1 MNSLIEWFAKNG
13 VAANLLA
20 IFIAVVGFVTIGTLR
35 QEVFPEFSSDIIYVR
50 VAYPGAAPEEIEE
63 GISQKIEEA
72 VYGLN
77 DVKKVT
83 STSRENYSSL
93 MIELNPGTDAA
104 RALDEIK
111 TRIDAIDTFPE
122 ESEKPV
128 IEEIIM
134 RKQVINVAISG
145 NASEATLRH
154 YASDVRDRLMAIE
167 GITQVEMANVRELEI
182 SIEVS
187 ENTLRQYGMSFD
199 ELAMAIRKSSVDL
212 PGGSIKVNR
221 GGEVLLRTKGQA
233 KEVVDFEKI
242 ILRTLPDGTQLRL
255 GQVANII
262 DGFEENDRESYFNG
276 VPCALVKVFRVG
288 DENAI
293 EISEIVQQF
302 TQNTAHLFPEGI
314 NLTTWQDD
322 SVYLAGRR
330 DLMIRNGLTG
340 FCLVFM
346 VLALFLR
353 FRLAFW
359 VSLGIPISFL
369 GTFWLM
375 PTLDVSI
382 SMISLF
388 AFIVVLGIVVD
399 DAILIG
405 ENIHAHH
412 EQGTPGLKGA
422 IAGAIEMAKPVTFA
436 IATSIAAF
444 APLIFVSGNTG
455 KIMKYIPLIVIPTLF
470 FSLIESLFILPKH
483 LSHLKKVEDIEGGK
497 GFVGNWRRFQNRFV
511 TRMDQFVMKIYK
523 PSLRWC
529 LEWRYLT
536 MSIATA
542 VFFITMGLVGGGH
555 LKFTFFPPVE
565 GDNIA
570 AAVSMPLGTTSEETQ
585 LAVKKIQK
593 AAYEV
598 RDELDAQ
605 TPEGYPSIVRH
616 MLSSVGSQ
624 PFMTDQSRSGGS
636 VASSIEGAH
645 TGEVHIEA
653 SPSEERKF
661 NAYDIARRWRE
672 KVGEMPEAE
681 NLQFTADIFQAGDAI
696 NIVLTGANFKEL
708 IDASEWLKIQLA
720 SFEGVIDI
728 SDSFREG
735 KEEIQLQIKSEAES
749 LGLTQIDLAKQV
761 RSSFYGDEVQRIQR
775 GRDDVRVMLRYP
787 QNERRSLANLEKM
800 RIRIPGG
807 TEVPFNEVASVKFGR
822 GYESIRRID
831 RRRAVNVTADVDSSK
846 GNTNE
851 INKELQNKILL
862 ELRAAFPGVY
872 WDFEGEQSEQAETI
886 ASMNYLYMIALIII
900 YGLLAIPFSSYI
912 QPIIVMAAIPFGL
925 IGAIWGHVVM
935 GMDVTILSGFGVVAL
950 TGVVVNDSLVMVDY
964 VNRKRSIG
972 LKEMEAAR
980 QAGMSRFRPIILTSL
995 TTFAGLT
1002 PLLLEKSLQ
1011 AKFLVP
1017 MGISLGFGVI
1027 FATVITL
1034 ILVPAMYLILEDIRS
1049 LLQKIRIILFGSKEK
1064 L

>member
-20 IFIAVVGFVTIGTLR
+20 IFIVIVGFMTIGTLR
-35 QEVFPEFSSDIIYVR
+35 QEVFPEFSSDRIYVR
-50 VAYPGAAPEEIEE
+50 VIYPGAAPEEVEE

-72 VYGLN
+72 IHGLT

-83 STSRENYSSL
+83 STSQENSGTV
-93 MIELNPGTDAA
+93 MVELNPGTDAA

-122 ESEKPV
+122 ESEKPL

-134 RKQVINVAISG
+134 RKQVINVAVSG
-145 NASEATLRH
+145 EASEKTLRH
-154 YASDVRDRLMAIE
+154 YASEVRDQLMALD
-167 GITQVEMANVRELEI
+167 GITQVELANVREMEL

-187 ENTLRQYGMSFD
+187 EDTLRKYSMTFD

-212 PGGSIKVNR
+212 PGGSIKVNQ

-233 KEVVDFEKI
+233 KEVLDFEQI
-242 ILRTLPDGTQLRL
+242 VLRTLPDGTRLRL
-255 GQVANII
+255 GQVATVI

-276 VPCALVKVFRVG
+276 DRCALVKVFRVG

-293 EISEIVQQF
+293 EISEIVQQYIKDS
-302 TQNTAHLFPEGI
+302 AHLFPEGI
-314 NLTTWQDD
+314 HLTTWQDD

-330 DLMIRNGLTG
+330 DLMIRNGVTG

-375 PTLDVSI
+375 PSLDVSI

-412 EQGTPGLKGA
+412 ERGTPGLKGS
-422 IAGAIEMAKPVTFA
+422 IAGAIEMAKPVSFA
-436 IATSIAAF
+436 VATSIAAF
-444 APLIFVSGNTG
+444 APLIFVAGNTG
-455 KIMKYIPLIVIPTLF
+455 KIMKFIPLIVIPTLF

-483 LSHLKKVEDIEGGK
+483 LSHLRRVDNLEEGK
-497 GFVGNWRRFQNRFV
+497 GFVGAWRRFQHRFV
-511 TRMDQFVMKIYK
+511 TKMDQFVIRIYK
-523 PSLRWC
+523 PTLRWC

-536 MSIATA
+536 MAMAVA
-542 VFFITMGLVGGGH
+542 VFMITMGLVGGGH
-555 LKFTFFPPVE
+555 VRFTFFPPVE
-565 GDNIA
+565 GDNVA
-570 AAVSMPLGTTSEETQ
+570 AAVTMPLGTTTEETRR
-585 LAVKKIQK
+585 AVEKLKQ
-593 AAYEV
+593 AADEV
-598 RDELDAQ
+598 RDELDAM
-605 TPEGYPSIVRH
+605 TPEGHPSIVRH
-616 MLSSVGSQ
+616 TLSSVGGQ

-636 VASSIEGAH
+636 VASSISGAH

-653 SPSEERKF
+653 SPSEVRKF
-661 NAYDIARRWRE
+661 NAYELANRWRE
-672 KVGEMPEAE
+672 KIGAMPEAE
-681 NLQFTADIFQAGDAI
+681 KLQFTADIFQAGDAI
-696 NIVLTGANFKEL
+696 NVVLTGANFDEL
-708 IDASEWLKIQLA
+708 QAAAEWLKAKLNNYD
-720 SFEGVIDI
+720 EVIDI
-728 SDSFREG
+728 ADSFRVG
-735 KEEIQLQIKSEAES
+735 KEEIQLSIKPEAET
-749 LGLTQIDLAKQV
+749 LGLTQIDLARQV
-761 RSSFYGDEVQRIQR
+761 RSAFYGEEVQRIQR

-787 QNERRSLANLEKM
+787 RDERRSLANLENM
-800 RIRIPGG
+800 RIRMPGG
-807 TEVPFNEVASVKFGR
+807 TEIPFNEVAQVTFGR

-831 RRRAVNVTADVDSSK
+831 RRRAVNVTADVDLSK
-846 GNTNE
+846 GNTHVLNTALKSE
-851 INKELQNKILL
+851 ILP
-862 ELRAAFPGVY
+862 ELRTEFPGVY
-872 WDFEGEQSEQAETI
+872 WGFEGEQSEQAETI
-886 ASMNYLYMIALIII
+886 ASMSYLYGIALIII

-964 VNRKRSIG
+964 VNRKRGIG
-972 LKEMEAAR
+972 LSEMESAR
-980 QAGMSRFRPIILTSL
+980 QAGISRFRPIILTSL

-1017 MGISLGFGVI
+1017 MGVSLGFGVI
-1027 FATVITL
+1027 FATFITL
-1034 ILVPAMYLILEDIRS
+1034 ILVPSMYLILEDVRTFF
-1049 LLQKIRIILFGSKEK
+1049 FGPEDK

>member
-20 IFIAVVGFVTIGTLR
+20 IFITIVGIMTIGTIR
-35 QEVFPEFSSDIIYVR
+35 QEVFPEFSSDMIYVR
-50 VAYPGAAPEEIEE
+50 VIYPGAAPEEVEE

-72 VYGLN
+72 IHGLI
-77 DVKKVT
+77 DVNKVT
-83 STSRENYSSL
+83 STSGENSSL
-93 MIELNPGTDAA
+93 VMIELNPGTDAA

-111 TRIDAIDTFPE
+111 TRIDSIDTFPE
-122 ESEKPV
+122 ESEKPL

-134 RKQVINVAISG
+134 RKQVINVAVSG
-145 NASEATLRH
+145 DASEKALRH
-154 YASDVRDRLMAIE
+154 YASKVRDQLMALD
-167 GITQVEMANVRELEI
+167 GITQVELANVREMEI
-182 SIEVS
+182 SIEIS
-187 ENTLRQYGMSFD
+187 ESALRQYSMTFD
-199 ELAMAIRKSSVDL
+199 EVAMAIRKSSVDL
-212 PGGSIKVNR
+212 PGGSIKVEDS
-221 GGEVLLRTKGQA
+221 GEVLLRTKGQA
-233 KEVVDFEKI
+233 KESIEFEQI
-242 ILRTLPDGTQLRL
+242 ILRTLPDGTRIRL
-255 GQVANII
+255 GQVATII
-262 DGFEENDRESYFNG
+262 DGFEENDRESFFDG
-276 VPCALVKVFRVG
+276 ERCALVKVFRVG

-293 EISEIVQQF
+293 EISEIVQQYIKDS
-302 TQNTAHLFPEGI
+302 AHLFPKGI
-314 NLTTWQDD
+314 NLKTWQDD
-322 SVYLAGRR
+322 SIYLAGRR
-330 DLMIRNGLTG
+330 DLMIRNGVTG

-375 PTLDVSI
+375 PSLDVSI

-412 EQGTPGLKGA
+412 ERGTPGLKGSV
-422 IAGAIEMAKPVTFA
+422 AGAIEMAKPVTFA
-436 IATSIAAF
+436 VATSIAAF

-455 KIMKYIPLIVIPTLF
+455 KIMKFIPLIVIPTLF

-483 LSHLKKVEDIEGGK
+483 LSHLRKVDNIHQGK
-497 GFVGNWRRFQNRFV
+497 GFVGAWRRFQNRFV
-511 TRMDQFVMKIYK
+511 MRMDQFVIRIYK
-523 PSLRWC
+523 PTLHWC
-529 LEWRYLT
+529 LKWRYLT
-536 MSIATA
+536 MATSLA
-542 VFFITMGLVGGGH
+542 VFMITMGLVAGGH
-555 LKFTFFPPVE
+555 VRFTFFPPVE

-570 AAVSMPLGTTSEETQ
+570 AAVTMPLGTTTEETKR
-585 LAVKKIQK
+585 AVMKLEQ
-593 AAYEV
+593 AAIEV
-598 RDELDAQ
+598 RKELDAE
-605 TPEGYPSIVRH
+605 TPDGYKSIVRH
-616 MLSSVGSQ
+616 MLRSIGSQ

-636 VASSIEGAH
+636 VSANITGAH

-653 SPSEERKF
+653 SPAEERMF
-661 NAYDIARRWRE
+661 NAYELARRWRE
-672 KVGEMPEAE
+672 KVGVMPEAE

-696 NIVLTGANFKEL
+696 NVVLTGANFDEL
-708 IDASEWLKIQLA
+708 QDAAEWLKDKLGDY
-720 SFEGVIDI
+720 EEVIDI
-728 SDSFREG
+728 ADSFREG
-735 KEEIQLQIKSEAES
+735 KEEIQLQIKPEAEA
-749 LGLTQIDLAKQV
+749 LGLTQIDLARQV
-761 RSSFYGDEVQRIQR
+761 RSAFYGEEVQRIQR

-787 QNERRSLANLEKM
+787 QKERQSLANLQNM
-800 RIRIPGG
+800 RIRMPDGKEI
-807 TEVPFNEVASVKFGR
+807 PFNEVAQLTFGR

-831 RRRAVNVTADVDSSK
+831 RRRAVNVTADVDTSK
-846 GNTNE
+846 GNTQVLNTALKKE
-851 INKELQNKILL
+851 ILPD
-862 ELRAAFPGVY
+862 LRKKFPGVY

-886 ASMNYLYMIALIII
+886 ASMSYLYGIALIII

-925 IGAIWGHVVM
+925 IGAIWGHIVM

-972 LKEMEAAR
+972 LSEMESAK

-1017 MGISLGFGVI
+1017 MGVSLGFGVI

-1034 ILVPAMYLILEDIRS
+1034 ILVPSMYLILEDIRTFY
-1049 LLQKIRIILFGSKEK
+1049 FGPNDK

>member
-20 IFIAVVGFVTIGTLR
+20 IFIVIVGFMTIGTLR
-35 QEVFPEFSSDIIYVR
+35 QEVFPEFSSDRIYVR
-50 VAYPGAAPEEIEE
+50 VIYPGAAPEEVEE

-72 VYGLN
+72 IHGLT

-83 STSRENYSSL
+83 STSQENSGTV
-93 MIELNPGTDAA
+93 MVELNPGTDAA

-122 ESEKPV
+122 ESEKPL

-134 RKQVINVAISG
+134 RKQVINVAVSG
-145 NASEATLRH
+145 ETSEKTLRH
-154 YASDVRDRLMAIE
+154 YASEVRDQLMALD
-167 GITQVEMANVRELEI
+167 GITQVELANVREMEL

-187 ENTLRQYGMSFD
+187 EDTLRQYSMTFD

-212 PGGSIKVNR
+212 PGGSIKVNE

-233 KEVVDFEKI
+233 KDVLDFEQI
-242 ILRTLPDGTQLRL
+242 VLRTLPDGTRLRL
-255 GQVANII
+255 GQVTTVI
-262 DGFEENDRESYFNG
+262 DGFEEDDRESYFNG
-276 VPCALVKVFRVG
+276 DRCALVKVFRVG

-293 EISEIVQQF
+293 EISEIVQRHIKDS
-302 TQNTAHLFPEGI
+302 AHLFPEGI
-314 NLTTWQDD
+314 HLTTWQDD

-330 DLMIRNGLTG
+330 DLMIRNGVTG

-375 PTLDVSI
+375 PSLDVSI

-412 EQGTPGLKGA
+412 ERGTPGLKGS
-422 IAGAIEMAKPVTFA
+422 IAGAIEMAKPVSFA
-436 IATSIAAF
+436 VATSIAAF
-444 APLIFVSGNTG
+444 APLIFVAGNTG
-455 KIMKYIPLIVIPTLF
+455 KIMKFIPLIVIPTLF

-483 LSHLKKVEDIEGGK
+483 LSHLRRVDNLEEGK
-497 GFVGNWRRFQNRFV
+497 GIIGAWRRFQNRFV
-511 TRMDQFVMKIYK
+511 TKMDQFVIRIYK
-523 PSLRWC
+523 PTLRWC

-536 MSIATA
+536 MAMAVA
-542 VFFITMGLVGGGH
+542 VFMITMGLVGGGH
-555 LKFTFFPPVE
+555 VRFTFFPPVE
-565 GDNIA
+565 GDNVA
-570 AAVSMPLGTTSEETQ
+570 AAVTMPLGTTTEETRR
-585 LAVKKIQK
+585 AVEKLKQ
-593 AAYEV
+593 AADEV
-598 RDELDAQ
+598 RDELDAM
-605 TPEGYPSIVRH
+605 TPEGHPSIVRH
-616 MLSSVGSQ
+616 TLSSVGGQ

-636 VASSIEGAH
+636 VASSITGAH

-653 SPSEERKF
+653 SPSEVRKF
-661 NAYDIARRWRE
+661 NAYELANRWRE
-672 KVGEMPEAE
+672 KVGAMPEAE

-696 NIVLTGANFKEL
+696 NVVLTGANFDEL
-708 IDASEWLKIQLA
+708 QAAAEWLKAKLNNYD
-720 SFEGVIDI
+720 EVIDI
-728 SDSFREG
+728 ADSFREG
-735 KEEIQLQIKSEAES
+735 KEEIQLAIKPEAEA
-749 LGLTQIDLAKQV
+749 LGLTQVDLARQV
-761 RSSFYGDEVQRIQR
+761 RSAFYGEEVQRIQR

-787 QNERRSLANLEKM
+787 RDERRSLANLENM
-800 RIRIPGG
+800 RIRMPGG
-807 TEVPFNEVASVKFGR
+807 TEIPFNEVAQVTFGR

-831 RRRAVNVTADVDSSK
+831 RRRAVNVTADVDLSK
-846 GNTNE
+846 GNTHVLNTALKSE
-851 INKELQNKILL
+851 ILP
-862 ELRAAFPGVY
+862 ELRTEFPGVY
-872 WDFEGEQSEQAETI
+872 WGFEGEQSEQAETV
-886 ASMNYLYMIALIII
+886 ASMSYLYGIALIII

-964 VNRKRSIG
+964 VNRKRGIG
-972 LKEMEAAR
+972 LSEMESAR

-1017 MGISLGFGVI
+1017 MGVSLGFGVI
-1027 FATVITL
+1027 FATFITL
-1034 ILVPAMYLILEDIRS
+1034 ILVPSMYLILEDVRTFF
-1049 LLQKIRIILFGSKEK
+1049 FGPEDK

>member
-1 MNSLIEWFAKNG
+1 MKSLIEWFAKNG

-20 IFIAVVGFVTIGTLR
+20 IFIVIVGFMTIGTLR
-35 QEVFPEFSSDIIYVR
+35 QEVFPEFSSDRIYVR
-50 VAYPGAAPEEIEE
+50 VIYPGAAPEEVEE

-72 VYGLN
+72 IHGLT

-83 STSRENYSSL
+83 STSQENSGTV
-93 MIELNPGTDAA
+93 MVELNPGTDAA

-122 ESEKPV
+122 ESEKPL

-134 RKQVINVAISG
+134 RKQVINVAVSG
-145 NASEATLRH
+145 EASEKTLRH
-154 YASDVRDRLMAIE
+154 YASEVRDQLMALD
-167 GITQVEMANVRELEI
+167 GITQVELANVREMEL

-187 ENTLRQYGMSFD
+187 EDTLRRYSMTFD
-199 ELAMAIRKSSVDL
+199 ELAIAIRKSSVDL
-212 PGGSIKVNR
+212 PGGSIKVNE

-233 KEVVDFEKI
+233 KEVLDFEQI
-242 ILRTLPDGTQLRL
+242 VLRTLPDGTRLRL
-255 GQVANII
+255 GQVATVI

-276 VPCALVKVFRVG
+276 DRCALVKVFRVG

-293 EISEIVQQF
+293 EISEIVQQHIKDS
-302 TQNTAHLFPEGI
+302 AHLFPEGI
-314 NLTTWQDD
+314 HLTTWQDD

-330 DLMIRNGLTG
+330 DLMIRNGVTG

-375 PTLDVSI
+375 PSLDVSI

-412 EQGTPGLKGA
+412 ERGTPGLKGS
-422 IAGAIEMAKPVTFA
+422 IAGAIEMAKPVSFA
-436 IATSIAAF
+436 VATSIAAF
-444 APLIFVSGNTG
+444 APLIFVAGNTG
-455 KIMKYIPLIVIPTLF
+455 KIMKFIPLIVIPTLF

-483 LSHLKKVEDIEGGK
+483 LSHLRRVDNLEEGK
-497 GFVGNWRRFQNRFV
+497 GIVGTWRRFQNRFV
-511 TRMDQFVMKIYK
+511 TKMDQFVIRIYK
-523 PSLRWC
+523 PTLRWC

-536 MSIATA
+536 MAMAVA
-542 VFFITMGLVGGGH
+542 VFMITMGLVGGGH
-555 LKFTFFPPVE
+555 VRFTFFPPVE
-565 GDNIA
+565 GDNVA
-570 AAVSMPLGTTSEETQ
+570 AAVTMPLGTTTEETRR
-585 LAVKKIQK
+585 AVEKLKQ
-593 AAYEV
+593 AADEV
-598 RDELDAQ
+598 RDELDAM
-605 TPEGYPSIVRH
+605 TPEGHPSIVRH
-616 MLSSVGSQ
+616 TLSSVGGQ

-636 VASSIEGAH
+636 VGSSITGAH

-653 SPSEERKF
+653 SPSEVRKF
-661 NAYDIARRWRE
+661 NAYELANRWRE
-672 KVGEMPEAE
+672 KVGAMPEAE
-681 NLQFTADIFQAGDAI
+681 SLQFTADIFQAGDAI
-696 NIVLTGANFKEL
+696 NVVLTGANFDEL
-708 IDASEWLKIQLA
+708 QAAAEWLKAKLNNYD
-720 SFEGVIDI
+720 EVIDI
-728 SDSFREG
+728 ADSFREG
-735 KEEIQLQIKSEAES
+735 KEEIQLAIKPEAEA
-749 LGLTQIDLAKQV
+749 LGLTQVDLARQV
-761 RSSFYGDEVQRIQR
+761 RSAFYGEEVQRIQR

-787 QNERRSLANLEKM
+787 RDERRSLANLENM
-800 RIRIPGG
+800 RIRMPGG
-807 TEVPFNEVASVKFGR
+807 TEIPFNKVAQVTFGR

-831 RRRAVNVTADVDSSK
+831 RRRAVNVTADVDLSK
-846 GNTNE
+846 GNTHVLNSALKSE
-851 INKELQNKILL
+851 ILP
-862 ELRAAFPGVY
+862 ELRTEFPGVY
-872 WDFEGEQSEQAETI
+872 WGFEGEQSEQAETI
-886 ASMNYLYMIALIII
+886 ASMSYLYGIALIII

-964 VNRKRSIG
+964 VNRKRGIG
-972 LKEMEAAR
+972 LSEMESAR

-1011 AKFLVP
+1011 AKFLIP
-1017 MGISLGFGVI
+1017 MGVSLGFGVI
-1027 FATVITL
+1027 FATFITL
-1034 ILVPAMYLILEDIRS
+1034 ILVPSMYLILEDVRTFF
-1049 LLQKIRIILFGSKEK
+1049 FGSKDK

>member
-72 VYGLN
+72 VYGLT

-83 STSRENYSSL
+83 STSRENSSSL

-154 YASDVRDRLMAIE
+154 YASDVRDRLMALE
-167 GITQVEMANVRELEI
+167 EITQVELANVRELEI

-233 KEVVDFEKI
+233 KEVEDFEKI

-340 FCLVFM
+340 FCLVFI

-436 IATSIAAF
+436 VATSIAAF

-570 AAVSMPLGTTSEETQ
+570 AALSMPLGTTSEETQ

-636 VASSIEGAH
+636 VASSIVGAH

-735 KEEIQLQIKSEAES
+735 KEEIQLQIKPEAES

-862 ELRAAFPGVY
+862 ELRAEFPGVY